1 MSTRTLKISKVKL
14 KIVDASFNLLKTNA
28 FDKIKISEIIEVA
41 NISRPSYYRNFDNK
55 ISIITYFIKNIYN
68 WNVKNKLINAKVNKK
83 FDEHGF
89 IKFYEAS
96 LQTSLEFKDYFLILD
111 KNNFSGLIVD
121 LTTENGF
128 YAIGNMS
135 NNSIDKYIINHL
147 TGFFCNIRMQWLKN
161 GAKESVH
168 DMAMFLVSILK
179 DNVIEKLKKYNCH
192 HDNDDEEW

>member
-14 KIVDASFNLLKTNA
+14 KIVDALFNLLKTNA

-68 WNVKNKLINAKVNKK
+68 WNIKNKLINAKVNKK

>member
-14 KIVDASFNLLKTNA
+14 KIVDALFNLLKTNA

-179 DNVIEKLKKYNCH
+179 DNVIEKLKI
-192 HDNDDEEW
+192 

>member
-1 MSTRTLKISKVKL
+1 MSTRTIKISKVKL
-14 KIVDASFNLLKTNA
+14 KIVDALFNLLKTNA

-111 KNNFSGLIVD
+111 KNNFSGFIVD

-128 YAIGNMS
+128 YTIGNMS
-135 NNSIDKYIINHL
+135 INSIDKYIINHL
-147 TGFFCNIRMQWLKN
+147 TGFFCNIRLQWVNN
-161 GAKESVH
+161 GAKESGH

>member
-14 KIVDASFNLLKTNA
+14 KIVDALFNLLKTNA

>member
-14 KIVDASFNLLKTNA
+14 KIVDALFNLLKTNA

-135 NNSIDKYIINHL
+135 NNSIDKYLINHL

-161 GAKESVH
+161 GAKESVY